1 LCKGRS
7 KIAIGLD
14 ERIWKNVNAGLRSL
28 FKAQKARP
36 AQISP
41 SYISVRLPRFFAAIA
56 ERIWRR
62 ENITFKRIKTIAS
75 RTLKVTWVNLLV
87 MAVLLVLAEASL
99 QLFALLHPSYD
110 VLFLQPDRVLGW
122 KQVPNLRWVWAG
134 LYWYASDF
142 KVDITTNPLGFR
154 DKTRAVTK
162 PYGVKR
168 VALLGDS
175 FIEAV
180 QVPLEK
186 TAGQLL
192 EQRLNSASAQDR
204 EASRRWEV
212 LNFGISNYGVG
223 QYLLAWEQYA
233 RNYEPDYIAIFVAKF
248 HMERTV
254 EKYKSGL
261 WVQPK
266 SGLWVRPTFRLEN
279 DVLIRE
285 PARDFDEFVRVQD
298 DLIKGQFA
306 GKRSRK
312 TSQLIIPVYA
322 SLLNDRFMGWVRQF
336 VRNSEPPVRNPDA
349 DMKLFAINQKIIE
362 ELGRQASRAG
372 GKLVV
377 LDASRYFGDD
387 ETVPDFLRE
396 LCRTNGFGYV
406 PLDNELLKANRDG
419 ISTRWTHDGHF
430 NEAGNRILAEAFYS
444 WMTNQVPVNKPQ

>member
-1 LCKGRS
+1 MPVFNLYS
-7 KIAIGLD
+7 K
-14 ERIWKNVNAGLRSL
+14 RK
-28 FKAQKARP
+28 KPRP

-41 SYISVRLPRFFAAIA
+41 YILGTRFFAAIA
-56 ERIWRR
+56 ERTRRR
-62 ENITFKRIKTIAS
+62 ENITFKIKTIAS
-75 RTLKVTWVNLLV
+75 KTLKIIWVNWLV
-87 MAVLLVLAEASL
+87 MALLLVLVEASL
-99 QLFALLHPSYD
+99 QLFALLRPSYD

-122 KQVPNLRWVWAG
+122 KQAPNLRWVWAG

-192 EQRLNSASAQDR
+192 EQRLNGASAQDR
-204 EASRRWEV
+204 DASRRWEV

-223 QYLLAWEQYA
+223 QYLLTWEQYA
-233 RNYEPDYIAIFVAKF
+233 RNYRPDYVAIFVAKF

-261 WVQPK
+261 WVRPK

-279 DVLIRE
+279 DELIRE
-285 PARDFDEFVRVQD
+285 SARDFDEFVGVQE

-312 TSQLIIPVYA
+312 RSQLIIPVYA
-322 SLLNDRFMGWVRQF
+322 SLLNDWFTGWVRQF

-362 ELGRQASRAG
+362 ELGRQTSRVG

-377 LDASRYFGDD
+377 LDASRYLGDD

-396 LCRTNGFGYV
+396 LCRTNGFGYI
-406 PLDNELLKANRDG
+406 PIYNELLKANRDG

-444 WMTNQVPVNKPQ
+444 WMTNQVPVNKSQ

>member
-1 LCKGRS
+1 MPVFDLYS
-7 KIAIGLD
+7 K
-14 ERIWKNVNAGLRSL
+14 RK
-28 FKAQKARP
+28 KPRP

-41 SYISVRLPRFFAAIA
+41 GYVSGRLPRFFSAVA

-62 ENITFKRIKTIAS
+62 ENITFKRVKTIAS

-99 QLFALLHPSYD
+99 QMFALLYPSYD

-122 KQVPNLRWVWAG
+122 KQVPNLRWEWAG

-142 KVDITTNPLGFR
+142 KVDIMTNSLGFR
-154 DKTRAVTK
+154 DKTRAVPK

-168 VALLGDS
+168 VAFLGDS

-192 EQRLNSASAQDR
+192 EQRLNSASVQDR
-204 EASRRWEV
+204 SRRWEV

-223 QYLLAWEQYA
+223 QYLLTWEQYA
-233 RNYEPDYIAIFVAKF
+233 KNYEPDYIAIFVAKF
-248 HMERTV
+248 HLERTV

-261 WVQPK
+261 WMQPK

-279 DVLIRE
+279 DELIRE

-312 TSQLIIPVYA
+312 RSQLIIPVYA

-362 ELGRQASRAG
+362 ELGRQVSRAG

-387 ETVPDFLRE
+387 ETVPDFLRN

-406 PLDNELLKANRDG
+406 PLDKELLKANRDG
-419 ISTRWTHDGHF
+419 ISTRWTYDGHF

-444 WMTNQVPVNKPQ
+444 WMTDQVPMNKPQ